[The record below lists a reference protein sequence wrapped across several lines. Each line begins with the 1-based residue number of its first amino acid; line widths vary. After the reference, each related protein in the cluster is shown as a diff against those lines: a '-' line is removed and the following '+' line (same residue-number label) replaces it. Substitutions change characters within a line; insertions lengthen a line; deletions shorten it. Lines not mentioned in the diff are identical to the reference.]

1 MSNKEKIIVALFAFA
16 QEKEF
21 HIQQTGTS
29 YGDVLL
35 FICTK
40 GDKKAYVGA
49 NADDPDV
56 DLVIQNCKD
65 YITRE
70 LKL

>member
-1 MSNKEKIIVALFAFA
+1 MSNKEKIIVALFTFA

-29 YGDVLL
+29 YGDLLL
-35 FICTK
+35 FICEK
-40 GDKKAYVGA
+40 GDKYAYVGA
-49 NADDPDV
+49 NTVDPNI